1 MKVNEIFYSLQGEGF
16 HTGTPAVF
24 VRFAGCNLNCP
35 FCDTDFASG
44 KEMSEAEVVSEV
56 LKCPGNQVLKQSSN
70 QAFRHSGLVVITGGE
85 PSLQLTDSLVDALH
99 RQGRRVAVETNGTHP
114 LPSNVDWITLS
125 PKDMFLGKV
134 AAPVLSE
141 VDELKVVFDGI
152 HLPEM
157 YEHIN
162 VRHARFLQPCDT
174 GDPQRNGII
183 INQTIEYIKA
193 NPQWRLSLQTH
204 KIVGI
209 R

>member
-16 HTGTPAVF
+16 NAGTPAVF
-24 VRFAGCNLNCP
+24 VRFAGCNLQCP
-35 FCDTDFASG
+35 FCDTDFAVG
-44 KEMSEAEVVSEV
+44 TEMTEEDIAAQVVRYPAS
-56 LKCPGNQVLKQSSN
+56 
-70 QAFRHSGLVVITGGE
+70 LVVITGGE
-85 PSLQLTDSLVDALH
+85 PSLQLTESLVDALH
-99 RQGRRVAVETNGTHP
+99 WQGRRVAVETNGTHP
-114 LPSNVDWITLS
+114 LPLNVDWITLS
-125 PKDMFLGKV
+125 PKDTFLGKV

>member
-16 HTGTPAVF
+16 NAGTPAVF
-24 VRFAGCNLNCP
+24 VRFAGCNLQCP
-35 FCDTDFASG
+35 FCDTDFAVG
-44 KEMSEAEVVSEV
+44 TEMTEEDIAAQVVRYPAS
-56 LKCPGNQVLKQSSN
+56 
-70 QAFRHSGLVVITGGE
+70 LVVITGGE
-85 PSLQLTDSLVDALH
+85 PSLQLTESLVDALH
-99 RQGRRVAVETNGTHP
+99 RQGRRVAVETNGIHP

-125 PKDMFLGKV
+125 PKDTFLGMV
-134 AAPVLSE
+134 ASPILTE